1 MIFNTHTHINSE
13 EMYREHETFLKR
25 AQEEGVSKFLVV
37 GYDLESSKR
46 AIEIAKKHKGVYAS
60 VGLCPTELYKM
71 DKIEYDEFESLLN
84 DERVVAIGEV
94 GLDYY
99 YETTNKQQQKEC
111 LIKFFDM
118 AKKYDLPV
126 LIHCR
131 DAIKDCLDIL
141 KEQNISKGIM
151 HCYSGSVEMAREFIK
166 QGLYISLA
174 GPVTFKNAKTPKE
187 VAREIDLEYLLVE
200 TDDPYLS
207 PTPFRG
213 QKNEPKNVIYVV
225 KEIANLKGVEY
236 EEVAEAT
243 TKNALKVLGLCE
255 K

>member
-1 MIFNTHTHINSE
+1 
-13 EMYREHETFLKR
+13 
-25 AQEEGVSKFLVV
+25 
-37 GYDLESSKR
+37 
-46 AIEIAKKHKGVYAS
+46 
-60 VGLCPTELYKM
+60 
-71 DKIEYDEFESLLN
+71 
-84 DERVVAIGEV
+84 
-94 GLDYY
+94 
-99 YETTNKQQQKEC
+99 
-111 LIKFFDM
+111 
-118 AKKYDLPV
+118 
-126 LIHCR
+126 
-131 DAIKDCLDIL
+131 
-141 KEQNISKGIM
+141 M

-243 TKNALKVLGLCE
+243 TQNALKVLGLCE